1 MDIKECITN
10 IGNDILSK
18 DEKDNMKVLAEK
30 RLDYELYNVSKADDS
45 YKSISLLLATGKL
58 ENELQL
64 ELKNV
69 QTALYNAY
77 NYMSIIKEYEEYL
90 NQHMNDIES
99 AIDYTTTLRIMLYEP
114 CYSEKLATCF
124 FDKYIDKALK
134 DANDN
139 NIAQLLKNI
148 PSDKYSGDILNY
160 VKSLYKHNDLYKK
173 AKDYMKLRQINALV
187 NKLNRCTDS
196 DSKEIKK
203 ILDAV
208 ELLYELNGCE

>member
-45 YKSISLLLATGKL
+45 YKSIRLLLATGKL

-114 CYSEKLATCF
+114 CYSEKLATYF